1 MPGRHVAGYGAG
13 DHGRHELLPMREP
26 PEIIASPKIDTAF
39 AAEARDLA
47 SRIPAGLST
56 RDSLAWFEAK
66 LRAAYPNA
74 VVREQEALARS
85 EGSRHPIW
93 YASNRPKP
101 FRIAATMTVDVPM
114 DEAYEVYVDRV
125 TEWQTAVELVPRPG
139 TPPRIGRTY
148 DATYRFL
155 GMAYTGSFRI
165 RDADPPRSVT
175 CEAAGS
181 GITVW
186 YTTTFAQLDDGTR
199 VTVQGD
205 YDLPSS
211 ILTKIADRLHLERAI
226 GRDIERAN
234 EAYVLLCASL
244 AADAA
249 LRPAG

>member
-1 MPGRHVAGYGAG
+1 
-13 DHGRHELLPMREP
+13 MRDR
-26 PEIIASPKIDTAF
+26 PEIIPSPKTDTDFVTEASAV
-39 AAEARDLA
+39 AA
-47 SRIPAGLST
+47 RIPEGLSA
-56 RDSLAWFEAK
+56 RDSLAWYDAT

-85 EGSRHPIW
+85 EGALYPVW

-101 FRIAATMTVDVPM
+101 FRIATSFTVDVSL
-114 DEAYEVYVDRV
+114 DDAFEAYVDRV
-125 TEWQTAVELVPRPG
+125 TEWQTAVSLVARDG
-139 TPPRIGRTY
+139 TPPLVGRTY

-155 GMAYTGSFRI
+155 GLAYTGSLRV

-175 CEAAGS
+175 YEASGS

-186 YTTTFAQLDDGTR
+186 YTTTFAALDDRTSI
-199 VTVQGD
+199 TVQGD

-211 ILTKIADRLHLERAI
+211 LLTKIADRLHLERAI

-234 EAYVLLCASL
+234 AAFVRLGEALEPQQ
-244 AADAA
+244 

>member
-1 MPGRHVAGYGAG
+1 
-13 DHGRHELLPMREP
+13 MREA
-26 PEIIASPKIDTAF
+26 PEIIASPKIDTTVVT
-39 AAEARDLA
+39 EARGLA
-47 SRIPAGLST
+47 ARIPAGLSP
-56 RDSLAWFEAK
+56 RDSLAWYEAS

-74 VVREQEALARS
+74 VVREQETLARS
-85 EGSRHPIW
+85 EGALYPVW

-101 FRIAATMTVDVPM
+101 FRIATSFAVDVAL
-114 DEAYEVYVDRV
+114 DDAFDAYVHRI

-139 TPPRIGRTY
+139 TPSLIGRTY

-155 GMAYTGSFRI
+155 GMAYTGSFRV

-175 CEAAGS
+175 YEAFGS

-186 YTTTFAQLDDGTR
+186 YTTSFTSLGDRTS
-199 VTVQGD
+199 VIVQGD

-234 EAYVLLCASL
+234 AAFVRLCESL
-244 AADAA
+244 AERE
-249 LRPAG
+249 LKSAG

>member
-1 MPGRHVAGYGAG
+1 ML
-13 DHGRHELLPMREP
+13 HG
-26 PEIIASPKIDTAF
+26 S
-39 AAEARDLA
+39 
-47 SRIPAGLST
+47 PAGLSA
-56 RDSLAWFEAK
+56 RDSLAWYEAS

-74 VVREQEALARS
+74 VVREQETLARS
-85 EGSRHPIW
+85 EGALYPVW

-101 FRIAATMTVDVPM
+101 FRIATSFAVDVSL
-114 DEAYEVYVDRV
+114 DDAFDAYVNRI
-125 TEWQTAVELVPRPG
+125 TEWQTAVELVPKPG
-139 TPPRIGRTY
+139 TPPLIGRTY

-155 GMAYTGSFRI
+155 GMAYTGSFRV

-175 CEAAGS
+175 YEAFGS

-186 YTTTFAQLDDGTR
+186 YTTTFASLGDQTS

-234 EAYVLLCASL
+234 AAFVRLCESL
-244 AADAA
+244 AETE
-249 LRPAG
+249 LRSAG

>member
-1 MPGRHVAGYGAG
+1 
-13 DHGRHELLPMREP
+13 MREA
-26 PEIIASPKIDTAF
+26 PEIIASPKIDITF
-39 AAEARDLA
+39 VTEARALA
-47 SRIPAGLST
+47 ARIPAGLSP
-56 RDSLAWFEAK
+56 RDSLAWYEAS

-74 VVREQEALARS
+74 VVREQETLARS
-85 EGSRHPIW
+85 EGALYPVW

-101 FRIAATMTVDVPM
+101 FRIATSFAVDVAL
-114 DEAYEVYVDRV
+114 DDAFDAYVHRI

-139 TPPRIGRTY
+139 TPPLIGRAY

-155 GMAYTGSFRI
+155 GMAYTGSFRM

-175 CEAAGS
+175 YEAFGS

-186 YTTTFAQLDDGTR
+186 YTTSFTSLGDRTS
-199 VTVQGD
+199 VMVQGD

-234 EAYVLLCASL
+234 AAFVRLCESL
-244 AADAA
+244 AERE
-249 LRPAG
+249 LRSAG

>member
-26 PEIIASPKIDTAF
+26 PEIIASPKTDAAFTADARAI
-39 AAEARDLA
+39 AA
-47 SRIPAGLST
+47 RIPSGLST
-56 RDSLAWFEAK
+56 RDSLAWYEAT
-66 LRAAYPNA
+66 LRGAYPNA

-85 EGSRHPIW
+85 EGSRHAIW

-101 FRIAATMTVDVPM
+101 FRIAASMTVDVPI
-114 DEAYEVYVDRV
+114 DEAFEVYVDRMA
-125 TEWQTAVELVPRPG
+125 EWQTAVELVPRAG
-139 TPPRIGRTY
+139 TPPRIGRTF

-155 GMAYTGSFRI
+155 GIAYTGSFRI

-175 CEAAGS
+175 CEATGS

-186 YTTTFAQLDDGTR
+186 YTTTFAPLDERTQ

-211 ILTKIADRLHLERAI
+211 LLARIADRLHLERAI

-234 EAYVLLCASL
+234 EAFVRLCATV
-244 AADAA
+244 AAEAA

>member
-1 MPGRHVAGYGAG
+1 
-13 DHGRHELLPMREP
+13 MRER
-26 PEIIASPKIDTAF
+26 PEIIASPKADAAF
-39 AAEARDLA
+39 AAEARALA
-47 SRIPAGLST
+47 ARIPTGLSA
-56 RDSLAWFEAK
+56 RDSLAWYEAT

-85 EGSRHPIW
+85 EGALYPVW

-101 FRIAATMTVDVPM
+101 FRIATSFTVDVSL
-114 DEAYEVYVDRV
+114 DDAFEAYVDRV
-125 TEWQTAVELVPRPG
+125 TEWQTAVALVPRHG
-139 TPPRIGRTY
+139 TPPLFGRTY

-155 GMAYTGSFRI
+155 GIGYTGSLRV

-175 CEAAGS
+175 YEASGS

-186 YTTTFAQLDDGTR
+186 YTTTFASLDDRTL

-211 ILTKIADRLHLERAI
+211 LLTRIADRLHLERAI

-234 EAYVLLCASL
+234 AAFVRLCEML
-244 AADAA
+244 AREE